1 MTEKLSKPIN
11 GELLN
16 SMPTHLRLFAGNPE
30 CVSNKLFTA
39 TLLEHLSD
47 SNIHSVFIERNFSY
61 PVALQLIGSALR
73 KPPGIAVFE
82 WVDDIRYMAPLIALL
97 DHGFTVWVGLDAAD
111 ENQARQ
117 LFGQL
122 LLFSQSEITQ
132 PTNAALNPVHSQ
144 NSPTLSL
151 LLQGELAVE
160 VVAGKP
166 A

>member
-1 MTEKLSKPIN
+1 MTEKLLKPIK
-11 GELLN
+11 GELLK
-16 SMPTHLRLFAGNPE
+16 SMHPRLRLFAGNPE

-47 SNIHSVFIERNFSY
+47 SNVHSVFIERNFSY

-97 DHGFTVWVGLDAAD
+97 DQGFTVWAGLDAAD
-111 ENQARQ
+111 ENQARH
-117 LFGQL
+117 LFWQL
-122 LLFSQSEITQ
+122 LSFSQSLITE
-132 PTNAALNPVHSQ
+132 PTNASLISMHSQ
-144 NSPTLSL
+144 TLSL
-151 LLQGELAVE
+151 LLQGDVAVE